1 MENQTRDNWLETIKW
16 LCQHHEVRCHPIKI
30 VSGLPLDDG
39 QLSEPLFL
47 RALERTSLTSLE
59 LSSNSI
65 ARAKPPFVMV
75 DSNTQQPLVITK
87 VQGQTVTYL
96 VVDEEFKQRD
106 TTLTGLRKTSN
117 PSIWQV
123 SGEPAV
129 DSRVEEL
136 KPSTPTSWLW
146 RTLKEVRPWYRDLL
160 IASLVINLL
169 ALILPLFTMNVYDR
183 VVPNQALSTLWVLA
197 AGVMIVV
204 VFDWILKES
213 RSSVTDMASR
223 YIDNKLSATLF
234 SKTVGMKLE
243 NRPQSTGAFARQLQ
257 DFDSVKEFFTSVTLV
272 TLVDL
277 PFTVLFLVL
286 IGWLG
291 GAMMWIPVGVMALLL
306 IISVVMKRNVE
317 NTLEETS
324 RLSTQRQA
332 QLIEA
337 LNALPEIKQN
347 NAEGVLQ
354 KRWENIISSL
364 STWQTRSRTYT
375 NIVTHCIQSSQQ
387 IVTVSLIVFGVYQIA
402 EGVLTMGGL
411 IAIVMLSGRAGS
423 AINQLSMLML
433 RYQQSRA
440 ALVGLNQIMELPQEE
455 SNQQVIDRGEFNGHV
470 KLDNVGYLY
479 PETTSAALKDI
490 SLEISP
496 GERIGVIGA
505 AGAGKST
512 LLSLMLKQV
521 EPSSGQL
528 YFEGLD
534 AKLWPHSVLRK
545 TSGWVAQSS
554 VLMFGSVLENI
565 VFGETKIDEA
575 RLTYAIQYS
584 GLNDYMSRLESG
596 LETQVGEGGRHLS
609 GGQRQAVALAR
620 ALYRQPKFLVLDE
633 PTSALDNQAERRF
646 YQALARMPRTMTIVI
661 SSHRQSLLSLC
672 DRVVVLDKGKLVLEG
687 PPKTVLDKPNQQKH
701 KVKNIAIVKGGN
713 DEH

>member
-1 MENQTRDNWLETIKW
+1 MEVFKRDNWLEAIKW
-16 LCQHHEVRCHPIKI
+16 LCQYHEVRCHPVKI

-47 RALERTSLTSLE
+47 RALESTPLVALE
-59 LSSNSI
+59 LN
-65 ARAKPPFVMV
+65 AREVAKASTPFVLV
-75 DSNTQQPLVITK
+75 DRNTNQPLIITK
-87 VQGQTVTYL
+87 VIGQRVTL
-96 VVDEEFKQRD
+96 LEVAEEFKQREI
-106 TTLTGLRKTSN
+106 TLDSVRQISKGML
-117 PSIWQV
+117 WQV
-123 SGEPAV
+123 SGDSTI

-146 RTLKEVRPWYRDLL
+146 KTIKEVRPWYRDLL
-160 IASLVINLL
+160 LASFVINLL
-169 ALILPLFTMNVYDR
+169 ALIVPLFTMNVYDR
-183 VVPNQALSTLWVLA
+183 VVPNQAMNTLWVLA

-204 VFDWILKES
+204 VFDWILKEA
-213 RSSVTDMASR
+213 RSSVTDMAGR

-234 SKTVGMKLE
+234 SKTIGMKLE
-243 NRPQSTGAFARQLQ
+243 HRPQSTGAFARQLQ
-257 DFDSVKEFFTSVTLV
+257 DFDAVKEFFTSVTLV

-277 PFTVLFLVL
+277 PFTFLFLVL

-291 GAMMWIPVGVMALLL
+291 GAMMWIPLVVMGMLV
-306 IISVVMKRNVE
+306 IVSVMMKRNVE
-317 NTLEETS
+317 STLEETS

-332 QLIEA
+332 QLIET

-347 NAEGVLQ
+347 NAQSLLQ
-354 KRWENIISSL
+354 KRWENVIASL

-387 IVTVSLIVFGVYQIA
+387 VVTVSLIVFGVYQIGA
-402 EGVLTMGGL
+402 GVLTMGGL
-411 IAIVMLSGRAGS
+411 IAIVMLSGRAGN

-433 RYQQSRA
+433 RYQQSKT
-440 ALVGLNQIMELPQEE
+440 ALEGLNQIMDLPQEA
-455 SNQQVIDRGEFNGHV
+455 SDQQVIDRGEFQGNV
-470 KLDNVGYLY
+470 KLSNVGYLY
-479 PETTSAALKDI
+479 PETTSAAVSDI
-490 SLEISP
+490 SVDIQA

-512 LLSLMLKQV
+512 LLSLLLKQV
-521 EPSSGQL
+521 EPSSGQI

-534 AKLWPHSVLRK
+534 AKLWPHSVVRK
-545 TSGWVAQSS
+545 ASGWVAQSS

-565 VFGETKIDEA
+565 VFGESSIDEQ
-575 RLTYAIQYS
+575 RLGYAIQYS
-584 GLNDYMSRLESG
+584 GLNDYLSRLENG
-596 LETQVGEGGRHLS
+596 LETQVGEGGRQLS

-646 YQALARMPRTMTIVI
+646 YQALARMPRNMTIVM

-672 DRVVVLDKGKLVLEG
+672 DRVLVLEKGKLVMEG
-687 PPKTVLDKPNQQKH
+687 PPKSILETPSKQKH

>member
-1 MENQTRDNWLETIKW
+1 MEVSKRDNWLEAIKW
-16 LCQHHEVRCHPIKI
+16 LCQYHEVRCHPVKI

-47 RALERTSLTSLE
+47 RALESTPLMALE
-59 LSSNSI
+59 LN
-65 ARAKPPFVMV
+65 AREVAKASTPFVMI
-75 DSNTQQPLVITK
+75 DSKNEQPLIITK
-87 VQGQTVTYL
+87 VAGQRVTL
-96 VVDEEFKQRD
+96 LEVAEEFKQKEI
-106 TTLTGLRKTSN
+106 TLDALRQLSKG
-117 PSIWQV
+117 ILWQV
-123 SGEPAV
+123 SGDSTI

-146 RTLKEVRPWYRDLL
+146 KTIKEVRPWYRDLML
-160 IASLVINLL
+160 ASFVINLL
-169 ALILPLFTMNVYDR
+169 ALIVPLFTMNVYDR
-183 VVPNQALSTLWVLA
+183 VVPNQAMSTLWVLA

-204 VFDWILKES
+204 VFDWILKEA
-213 RSSVTDMASR
+213 RSSVTDMAGR

-234 SKTVGMKLE
+234 SKTIGMKLE

-257 DFDSVKEFFTSVTLV
+257 DFDAVKEFFTSVTLV

-277 PFTVLFLVL
+277 PFTFLFLVL

-291 GAMMWIPVGVMALLL
+291 GAMMWIPVVVMGLLVGV
-306 IISVVMKRNVE
+306 SVLMKRNVE
-317 NTLEETS
+317 STLEETS

-332 QLIEA
+332 QLIET

-347 NAEGVLQ
+347 NAQSLLQ
-354 KRWENIISSL
+354 KRWESVISSL

-387 IVTVSLIVFGVYQIA
+387 VVTVSLIVFGVYQIGA
-402 EGVLTMGGL
+402 GVLTMGGL
-411 IAIVMLSGRAGS
+411 IAIVMLSGRAGN

-433 RYQQSRA
+433 RYQQSKT
-440 ALVGLNQIMELPQEE
+440 ALVGLNQIMELPQEA
-455 SNQQVIDRGEFNGHV
+455 SDQQVIDRGEFQGNV
-470 KLDNVGYLY
+470 KLSNVGYLY
-479 PETTSAALKDI
+479 PEATSAAVSDI
-490 SLEISP
+490 NVNIQA
-496 GERIGVIGA
+496 GERIGVIGS

-512 LLSLMLKQV
+512 LLSLLLKQV
-521 EPSSGQL
+521 EPSSGQI

-534 AKLWPHSVLRK
+534 AKLWPHSVVRK
-545 TSGWVAQSS
+545 ASGWVAQSS

-565 VFGETKIDEA
+565 VFGESSIDEQ
-575 RLTYAIQYS
+575 RLGYAIQYS
-584 GLNDYMSRLESG
+584 GLNDYLSRLENG

-646 YQALARMPRTMTIVI
+646 YQALARMPRSMTIVM

-672 DRVVVLDKGKLVLEG
+672 DRVLVLEKGKLVMDG
-687 PPKTVLDKPNQQKH
+687 PPKSILETPSKQKH

>member
-1 MENQTRDNWLETIKW
+1 MEVSKRDNWLEAIKW
-16 LCQHHEVRCHPIKI
+16 LCQYHEVRCHPVKI

-47 RALERTSLTSLE
+47 RALESTPLMALE
-59 LSSNSI
+59 LN
-65 ARAKPPFVMV
+65 AREVAKASTPFVMI
-75 DSNTQQPLVITK
+75 DSKNEQPLIITK
-87 VQGQTVTYL
+87 VTGQRVTL
-96 VVDEEFKQRD
+96 LEVAEEFKQKEI
-106 TTLTGLRKTSN
+106 TLDALRQLSKG
-117 PSIWQV
+117 ILWQV
-123 SGEPAV
+123 SGDSTI

-146 RTLKEVRPWYRDLL
+146 KTIKEVRPWYRDLML
-160 IASLVINLL
+160 ASFVINLL
-169 ALILPLFTMNVYDR
+169 ALIVPLFTMNVYDR
-183 VVPNQALSTLWVLA
+183 VVPNQAMSTLWVLA

-204 VFDWILKES
+204 VFDWILKEA
-213 RSSVTDMASR
+213 RSSVTDMAGR

-234 SKTVGMKLE
+234 SKTIGMKLE

-257 DFDSVKEFFTSVTLV
+257 DFDAVKEFFTSVTLV

-277 PFTVLFLVL
+277 PFTFLFLVL

-291 GAMMWIPVGVMALLL
+291 GAMMWIPVVVMGLLVGV
-306 IISVVMKRNVE
+306 SVLMKRNVE
-317 NTLEETS
+317 STLEETS

-332 QLIEA
+332 QLIET

-347 NAEGVLQ
+347 NAQSLLQ
-354 KRWENIISSL
+354 KRWESVISSL

-387 IVTVSLIVFGVYQIA
+387 VVTVSLIVFGVYQIGA
-402 EGVLTMGGL
+402 GVLTMGGL
-411 IAIVMLSGRAGS
+411 IAIVMLSGRAGN

-433 RYQQSRA
+433 RYHQSKT
-440 ALVGLNQIMELPQEE
+440 ALVGLNQIMELPQEA
-455 SNQQVIDRGEFNGHV
+455 SDQQVIDRGEFQGNV
-470 KLDNVGYLY
+470 KLSNVGYLY
-479 PETTSAALKDI
+479 PEATSAAVSDI
-490 SLEISP
+490 NVNIQA
-496 GERIGVIGA
+496 GERIGVIGS

-512 LLSLMLKQV
+512 LLSLLLKQV
-521 EPSSGQL
+521 EPSSGQI

-534 AKLWPHSVLRK
+534 AKLWPHSVVRK
-545 TSGWVAQSS
+545 ASGWVAQSS

-565 VFGETKIDEA
+565 VFGESSIDEQ
-575 RLTYAIQYS
+575 RLGYAIQYS
-584 GLNDYMSRLESG
+584 GLNDYLSRLENG

-646 YQALARMPRTMTIVI
+646 YQALARMPRSMTIVM

-672 DRVVVLDKGKLVLEG
+672 DRVLVLEKGKLVMDG
-687 PPKTVLDKPNQQKH
+687 PPKSILETPSKQKH

>member
-1 MENQTRDNWLETIKW
+1 MEVSKRDNWLEAIKW
-16 LCQHHEVRCHPIKI
+16 LCQYHEVRCHPVKI

-47 RALERTSLTSLE
+47 RALESTPLMALE
-59 LSSNSI
+59 LN
-65 ARAKPPFVMV
+65 AREVAKASTPFVMI
-75 DSNTQQPLVITK
+75 DSKNEQPLIITK
-87 VQGQTVTYL
+87 VTGQRVTL
-96 VVDEEFKQRD
+96 LEAAEEFKQKEI
-106 TTLTGLRKTSN
+106 TLDALRQLSKG
-117 PSIWQV
+117 ILWQV
-123 SGEPAV
+123 SGDSTI

-146 RTLKEVRPWYRDLL
+146 KTIKEVRPWYRDLML
-160 IASLVINLL
+160 ASFVINLL
-169 ALILPLFTMNVYDR
+169 ALIVPLFTMNVYDR
-183 VVPNQALSTLWVLA
+183 VVPNQAMSTLWVLA

-204 VFDWILKES
+204 VFDWILKEA
-213 RSSVTDMASR
+213 RSSVTDMAGR

-234 SKTVGMKLE
+234 SKTIGMKLE

-257 DFDSVKEFFTSVTLV
+257 DFDAVKEFFTSVTLV

-277 PFTVLFLVL
+277 PFTFLFLVL

-291 GAMMWIPVGVMALLL
+291 GAMMWIPVVVMGLLVGV
-306 IISVVMKRNVE
+306 SVLMKRNVE
-317 NTLEETS
+317 STLEETS

-332 QLIEA
+332 QLIET

-347 NAEGVLQ
+347 NAQSLLQ
-354 KRWENIISSL
+354 KRWESVISSL

-387 IVTVSLIVFGVYQIA
+387 VVTVSLIVFGVYQIGA
-402 EGVLTMGGL
+402 GVLTMGGL
-411 IAIVMLSGRAGS
+411 IAIVMLSGRAGN

-433 RYQQSRA
+433 RYQQSKT
-440 ALVGLNQIMELPQEE
+440 ALVGLNQIMELPQEA
-455 SNQQVIDRGEFNGHV
+455 SDQQVIDRGEFQGNV
-470 KLDNVGYLY
+470 KLSNVGYLY
-479 PETTSAALKDI
+479 PEATSAAVSDI
-490 SLEISP
+490 NVNIQA
-496 GERIGVIGA
+496 GERIGVIGS

-512 LLSLMLKQV
+512 LLSLLLKQV
-521 EPSSGQL
+521 EPSSGQI

-534 AKLWPHSVLRK
+534 AKLWPHSVVRK
-545 TSGWVAQSS
+545 ASGWVAQSS

-565 VFGETKIDEA
+565 VFGESSIDEQ
-575 RLTYAIQYS
+575 RLGYAIQYS
-584 GLNDYMSRLESG
+584 GLNDYLSRLENG

-646 YQALARMPRTMTIVI
+646 YQALARMPRSMTIVM

-672 DRVVVLDKGKLVLEG
+672 DRVLVLEKGKLVMDG
-687 PPKTVLDKPNQQKH
+687 PPKSILETPSKQKH

>member
-1 MENQTRDNWLETIKW
+1 VEKSPRDNWLEAIKW
-16 LCQHHEVRCHPIKI
+16 LCQHHEVRCHPVKLI
-30 VSGLPLDDG
+30 SGLPLDDG
-39 QLSEPLFL
+39 QLSQALFL
-47 RALERTSLTSLE
+47 RALESTPLVALE
-59 LSSNSI
+59 LN
-65 ARAKPPFVMV
+65 ARDVAKASTPFVMI
-75 DSNTQQPLVITK
+75 DIDTNQPLIITK
-87 VQGQTVTYL
+87 LTEQQVTLLTVS
-96 VVDEEFKQRD
+96 DEFKQREI
-106 TTLTGLRKTSN
+106 TLDELRQISQD
-117 PSIWQV
+117 ILWQV
-123 SGEPAV
+123 SGDSAI

-146 RTLKEVRPWYRDLL
+146 KTIKEVRPWYRDLL
-160 IASLVINLL
+160 VASLVINLL
-169 ALILPLFTMNVYDR
+169 ALIVPLFTMNVYDR
-183 VVPNQALSTLWVLA
+183 VVPNQAMSTLWVLT
-197 AGVMIVV
+197 AGIMIVV
-204 VFDWILKES
+204 VFDWILKEA
-213 RSSVTDMASR
+213 RSSVTDMAGR

-234 SKTVGMKLE
+234 SKTIGMKLE

-277 PFTVLFLVL
+277 PFTFLFLIL

-291 GAMMWIPVGVMALLL
+291 GAMMWIPVVMMGLLVGV
-306 IISVVMKRNVE
+306 SVVMKRNVE

-332 QLIEA
+332 QLIET

-347 NAEGVLQ
+347 NAQGLLQ
-354 KRWENIISSL
+354 KRWENIIASL

-402 EGVLTMGGL
+402 AGVLTMGGL
-411 IAIVMLSGRAGS
+411 IAIVMLSGRAGN

-433 RYQQSRA
+433 RYQQSKT
-440 ALVGLNQIMELPQEE
+440 ALVGLNQIMDLPQEV
-455 SNQQVIDRGEFNGHV
+455 SDQQVIDRGEFEGNV
-470 KLDNVGYLY
+470 KLSNVGYLY
-479 PETTSAALKDI
+479 PDMTSAALTDI
-490 SLEISP
+490 SIDIQA

-512 LLSLMLKQV
+512 LLSLLLKQV
-521 EPSSGQL
+521 EPSSGQV

-534 AKLWPHSVLRK
+534 TKLWPHSVVRRA
-545 TSGWVAQSS
+545 SGWVAQSS

-565 VFGETKIDEA
+565 VFGESNIDEQ
-575 RLTYAIQYS
+575 RLSYAIQYS
-584 GLNDYMSRLESG
+584 GLNDYLPRLENG
-596 LETQVGEGGRHLS
+596 LETQVGESGRHLS

-646 YQALARMPRTMTIVI
+646 FQALTRMPRNMTVVM

-672 DRVVVLDKGKLVLEG
+672 DRILVLEKGKLVMEG
-687 PPKTVLDKPNQQKH
+687 PPKSILETPNKQKH

>member
-1 MENQTRDNWLETIKW
+1 VEVSKRDNWLEAIKW
-16 LCQHHEVRCHPIKI
+16 LCQYHEVRCHPVKI

-47 RALERTSLTSLE
+47 RALESTPLVALE
-59 LSSNSI
+59 LN
-65 ARAKPPFVMV
+65 AREVAKARTPFVMI
-75 DSNTQQPLVITK
+75 DSNNNQPLIITK
-87 VQGQTVTYL
+87 VMGQRVSL
-96 VVDEEFKQRD
+96 LEVAEEFKQREV
-106 TTLTGLRKTSN
+106 TLDALRQMSKATL
-117 PSIWQV
+117 WQV
-123 SGEPAV
+123 SGDSTI

-146 RTLKEVRPWYRDLL
+146 KTIKEVRPWYRDLL
-160 IASLVINLL
+160 VASFVINLL
-169 ALILPLFTMNVYDR
+169 ALIVPLFTMNVYDR
-183 VVPNQALSTLWVLA
+183 VVPNQAMSTLWVLA

-204 VFDWILKES
+204 VFDWILKEA
-213 RSSVTDMASR
+213 RSSVTDMAGR

-234 SKTVGMKLE
+234 SKTIGMKLE

-257 DFDSVKEFFTSVTLV
+257 DFDAVKEFFTSVTLV

-277 PFTVLFLVL
+277 PFTFLFLVL

-291 GAMMWIPVGVMALLL
+291 GAMMWIPLVVMGMLVAV
-306 IISVVMKRNVE
+306 SVMMKRNVE
-317 NTLEETS
+317 STLEETS

-332 QLIEA
+332 QLIET

-347 NAEGVLQ
+347 NAQSLLQ
-354 KRWENIISSL
+354 KRWENVITSL

-387 IVTVSLIVFGVYQIA
+387 VVTVSLIVFGVYQIGA
-402 EGVLTMGGL
+402 GVLTMGGL
-411 IAIVMLSGRAGS
+411 IAIVMLSGRAGN

-433 RYQQSRA
+433 RYQQSKT
-440 ALVGLNQIMELPQEE
+440 ALVGLNQIMDLPQEA
-455 SNQQVIDRGEFNGHV
+455 SDQQVIDRGEFQGNV
-470 KLDNVGYLY
+470 KLNNVGYLY
-479 PETTSAALKDI
+479 PETTSAAVSDI
-490 SLEISP
+490 SIDIQT

-512 LLSLMLKQV
+512 LLSLLLKQV
-521 EPSSGQL
+521 EPSSGQI

-534 AKLWPHSVLRK
+534 AKLWPHSVVRK
-545 TSGWVAQSS
+545 ASGWVAQSS

-565 VFGETKIDEA
+565 VFGESSIDEQ
-575 RLTYAIQYS
+575 RLGYAIQYS
-584 GLNDYMSRLESG
+584 GLNDYLSRLENG

-646 YQALARMPRTMTIVI
+646 YQALARMPRSMTIVI

-672 DRVVVLDKGKLVLEG
+672 DRVLVLEKGKLVMEG
-687 PPKTVLDKPNQQKH
+687 PPKSILETPSKQKH

>member
-1 MENQTRDNWLETIKW
+1 MEVSKRDNWLEAIKW
-16 LCQHHEVRCHPIKI
+16 LCQYHEVRCHPVKI

-47 RALERTSLTSLE
+47 RALESTPLLALE
-59 LSSNSI
+59 LN
-65 ARAKPPFVMV
+65 AREVAKASTPFVMI
-75 DSNTQQPLVITK
+75 DSKNEQPLIITK
-87 VQGQTVTYL
+87 VTGQRVTL
-96 VVDEEFKQRD
+96 LEVAEEFKQKEI
-106 TTLTGLRKTSN
+106 TLDALRQLSKG
-117 PSIWQV
+117 ILWQV
-123 SGEPAV
+123 SGDSTI

-146 RTLKEVRPWYRDLL
+146 KTIKEVRPWYRDLML
-160 IASLVINLL
+160 ASFVINLL
-169 ALILPLFTMNVYDR
+169 ALIVPLFTMNVYDR
-183 VVPNQALSTLWVLA
+183 VVPNQAMSTLWVLA

-204 VFDWILKES
+204 VFDWILKEA
-213 RSSVTDMASR
+213 RSSVTDMAGR

-234 SKTVGMKLE
+234 SKTIGMKLE

-257 DFDSVKEFFTSVTLV
+257 DFDAVKEFFTSVTLV

-277 PFTVLFLVL
+277 PFTFLFLVL

-291 GAMMWIPVGVMALLL
+291 GAMMWIPVVVMGLLVGV
-306 IISVVMKRNVE
+306 SVLMKRNVE
-317 NTLEETS
+317 STLEETS

-332 QLIEA
+332 QLIET

-347 NAEGVLQ
+347 NAQSLLQ
-354 KRWENIISSL
+354 KRWESVISSL

-387 IVTVSLIVFGVYQIA
+387 VVTVSLIVFGVYQIGA
-402 EGVLTMGGL
+402 GVLTMGGL
-411 IAIVMLSGRAGS
+411 IAIVMLSGRAGN
-423 AINQLSMLML
+423 AINQLSMLVL
-433 RYQQSRA
+433 RYQQSKT
-440 ALVGLNQIMELPQEE
+440 ALVGLNQIMELPQEA
-455 SNQQVIDRGEFNGHV
+455 SDQQVIDRGEFQGNV
-470 KLDNVGYLY
+470 KLSNVGYLY
-479 PETTSAALKDI
+479 PEATSAAVSDI
-490 SLEISP
+490 NVNIQA
-496 GERIGVIGA
+496 GERIGVIGS

-512 LLSLMLKQV
+512 LLSLLLKQV
-521 EPSSGQL
+521 EPSSGQI

-534 AKLWPHSVLRK
+534 AKLWPHSVVRK
-545 TSGWVAQSS
+545 ASGWVAQSS

-565 VFGETKIDEA
+565 VFGESSIDEQ
-575 RLTYAIQYS
+575 RLGYAIQYS
-584 GLNDYMSRLESG
+584 GLNDYLSRLENG

-646 YQALARMPRTMTIVI
+646 YQALARMPRSMTIVM

-672 DRVVVLDKGKLVLEG
+672 DRVLVLEKGKLVMDG
-687 PPKTVLDKPNQQKH
+687 PPKSILETPSKQKH

>member
-1 MENQTRDNWLETIKW
+1 MEVSERDNWLEAIKW
-16 LCQHHEVRCHPIKI
+16 LCQYHEVRCHPVKI

-47 RALERTSLTSLE
+47 RALESTPLMALE
-59 LSSNSI
+59 LN
-65 ARAKPPFVMV
+65 AREVAKASTPFVMI
-75 DSNTQQPLVITK
+75 DSKNEQPLIITK
-87 VQGQTVTYL
+87 VTGQRVTL
-96 VVDEEFKQRD
+96 LEVAEEFKQKEI
-106 TTLTGLRKTSN
+106 TLDALRQLSKG
-117 PSIWQV
+117 ILWQV
-123 SGEPAV
+123 SGDSTI

-146 RTLKEVRPWYRDLL
+146 KTIKEVRPWYRDLML
-160 IASLVINLL
+160 ASFVINLL
-169 ALILPLFTMNVYDR
+169 ALIVPLFTMNVYDR
-183 VVPNQALSTLWVLA
+183 VVPNQAMSTLWVLA

-204 VFDWILKES
+204 VFDWILKEA
-213 RSSVTDMASR
+213 RSSVTDMAGR

-234 SKTVGMKLE
+234 SKTIGMKLE

-257 DFDSVKEFFTSVTLV
+257 DFDAVKEFFTSVTLV

-277 PFTVLFLVL
+277 PFTFLFLVL

-291 GAMMWIPVGVMALLL
+291 GAMMWIPVVVMGLLVGV
-306 IISVVMKRNVE
+306 SVLMKRNVE
-317 NTLEETS
+317 STLEETS

-332 QLIEA
+332 QLIET

-347 NAEGVLQ
+347 NAQSLLQ
-354 KRWENIISSL
+354 KRWESVISSL

-387 IVTVSLIVFGVYQIA
+387 VVTVSLIVFGVYQIGA
-402 EGVLTMGGL
+402 GVLTMGGL
-411 IAIVMLSGRAGS
+411 IAIVMLSGRAGN

-433 RYQQSRA
+433 RYQQSKT
-440 ALVGLNQIMELPQEE
+440 ALVGLNQIMELPQEA
-455 SNQQVIDRGEFNGHV
+455 SDQQVIDRGEFQGNV
-470 KLDNVGYLY
+470 KLSNVGYLY
-479 PETTSAALKDI
+479 PEATSAAVSDI
-490 SLEISP
+490 NVNIQA
-496 GERIGVIGA
+496 GERIGVIGS

-512 LLSLMLKQV
+512 LLSLLLKQV
-521 EPSSGQL
+521 EPSSGQI

-534 AKLWPHSVLRK
+534 AKLWPHSVVRK
-545 TSGWVAQSS
+545 ASGWVAQSS

-565 VFGETKIDEA
+565 VFGESSIDEQ
-575 RLTYAIQYS
+575 RLGYAIQYS
-584 GLNDYMSRLESG
+584 GLNDYLSRLENG

-646 YQALARMPRTMTIVI
+646 YQALARMPRSMTIVM

-672 DRVVVLDKGKLVLEG
+672 DRVLVLEKGKLVMDG
-687 PPKTVLDKPNQQKH
+687 PPKSILETPSKQKH